1 MNGKFEI
8 FQSSKNDQ
16 YYFRLKAAGNW
27 EIILDSEGYTTK
39 SSCQNGIESVK
50 ENSQHDERYERLEA
64 RNGEH
69 YFNLKAGNGEIIGSS
84 ETYTRRQAMENG
96 ISSVMKNAPDAI
108 IVDLTKDEPEEEKEF
123 LIIINGQQ
131 KTVTS
136 KKLSFEDIVL
146 LAFSHIK
153 PGDNTIYTM
162 TYKKAVGNKPEGTL
176 VAGEVIKIKS
186 GVIINVTATDKS

>member
-1 MNGKFEI
+1 MTGKFEI

-39 SSCQNGIESVK
+39 SNCQNGIESVK
-50 ENSQHDERYERLEA
+50 ENAPHDERYERLEA

-69 YFNLKAGNGEIIGSS
+69 YFNLKARNGEIIGSS
-84 ETYTRRQAMENG
+84 ETYTRRQGMENG
-96 ISSVMKNAPDAI
+96 IRSVMKNAPDAI
-108 IVDLTKDEPEEEKEF
+108 IVDLTGDESEEEKEF

-131 KTVTS
+131 KMVTS

-146 LAFSHIK
+146 LAFGHNHV
-153 PGDNTIYTM
+153 GGNTIYTM
-162 TYKKAVGNKPEGTL
+162 TYKKAAGNKPEGTL
-176 VAGEVIKIKS
+176 VAGEVIRIKS

>member
-27 EIILDSEGYTTK
+27 EIILGSEGYTTK
-39 SSCQNGIESVK
+39 SSCQSGIESVK
-50 ENSQHDERYERLEA
+50 ENSSLNERYERLEA
-64 RNGEH
+64 SNGEH
-69 YFNLKAGNGEIIGSS
+69 YFNLKARNGEVIGTS
-84 ETYTRRQAMENG
+84 ETYTRIQGMENG
-96 ISSVMKNAPDAI
+96 IRSVMKNAPDAI
-108 IVDLTKDEPEEEKEF
+108 IIDLTKVEPEEDKDF
-123 LIIINGQQ
+123 LIIVNGQQ

-146 LAFSHIK
+146 LAFGHIN
-153 PGDNTIYTM
+153 PGGNTIYTM
-162 TYKKAVGNKPEGTL
+162 TYKKAAGNKQEGTL
-176 VAGEVIKIKS
+176 VAGEVIKVKS